1 MDRVVE
7 TVSRIAS
14 GADIMLSSALGT
26 RSGVKAQAQCGHYVH
41 DLKLPVFGL
50 SFQFTACL
58 GSRGTQEELAGALL
72 RASSGLWG
80 PCSLDSAG
88 VVSQY
93 HIN

>member
-14 GADIMLSSALGT
+14 GADIVLSSALGT
-26 RSGVKAQAQCGHYVH
+26 RSGVRAQAQCGHYVR
-41 DLKLPVFGL
+41 DLKLP
-50 SFQFTACL
+50 FQLTTCL

-93 HIN
+93 HVN